1 MPMSSIKIQERYV
14 IYGSMFVMGGCGLAY
29 EYTLSKIASD
39 LLGNSARQWAVI
51 IGVMMF
57 FMGIGSDIQKY
68 LKSNNLF
75 DKFIFFEIL
84 LGVLGGIGP
93 ICILFAYGKFQSHFI
108 LVQYSFISLIGLL
121 IGLEIPLLTRI
132 NESYTDELKFNIG
145 GILKMDYIGAL
156 CGALFW
162 VFVLPKFFTVIE
174 MAAVLGLLTI
184 LTAAFALFYFRKLVA
199 NYTALLGICLCSVLL
214 MTLTF
219 VHAQELT
226 SHAEQYL
233 YRDRVVLSKTSEFQH
248 IVLTQSARGTISC
261 FINGNLQ
268 FNSNDEYIYHENL
281 VHPAMSISPRRN
293 NILVLGGGD
302 GLAVREILKY
312 DDIETVTVVDIDA
325 EMTRLAT
332 ENPHFRKVNN
342 DCFKSA
348 KVKIITEGLLNKTGE
363 LENII
368 MSKKQGP
375 HQTISAEIAT
385 VSIINI
391 DAVKFVEQVSGIYDV
406 IIIDFPDPNTLDL
419 AKLYSDMFY
428 HLLLDNLNAD
438 GIIVQQSTSP
448 IHAKEAFLCIGRT
461 MTESGLIVVPYHDN
475 VPSFGEWG
483 WWIGTRSFVNSEHE
497 LKEKLKSVDKL
508 NVSTRYLTPEIIKAS
523 LVFGKGQLIT
533 NYIDITTITNSK
545 VHDYYIDSWQNLY

>member
-162 VFVLPKFFTVIE
+162 VFVLPKFFTIIE